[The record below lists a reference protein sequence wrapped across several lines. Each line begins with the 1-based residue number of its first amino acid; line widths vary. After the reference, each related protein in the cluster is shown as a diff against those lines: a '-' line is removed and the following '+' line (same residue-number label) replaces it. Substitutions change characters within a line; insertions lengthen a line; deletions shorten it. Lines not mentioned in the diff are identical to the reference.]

1 MSIEFEAREI
11 GLWRGDRRLCHDL
24 SFNLGPGAILQLAGP
39 NGAGKT
45 SLIRTLAGIGRLDEG
60 EVIWKGEDARRSGAY
75 LSELIYIG
83 HHNGLKAHL
92 TPRENYAFYQST
104 AHQPSEVSAD
114 DALGRCGIASLKDR
128 PVALLSMGQKRRA
141 ALARLFAARARLW
154 LLDEPLASLDA
165 DGVELVTGLLEDHVA
180 GGGMAILIT
189 HQPIAVPGIAMR
201 RLELGEAA

>member
-1 MSIEFEAREI
+1 MSSEFEVRGV
-11 GLWRGDRRLCHDL
+11 GLWRGDRCLCREL
-24 SFNLGPGAILQLAGP
+24 SFGLVPGAILQLAGP

-60 EVIWKGEDARRSGAY
+60 QILWKGEDARRSSAY
-75 LSELIYIG
+75 LGELIYIG

-92 TPRENYAFYQST
+92 TPRENYTFYQSI
-104 AHQPSEVSAD
+104 AHRPTDVSAD
-114 DALGRCGIASLKDR
+114 DALARCGIAALKDR

-165 DGVELVTGLLEDHVA
+165 DGVELVADLLKTHVS
-180 GGGMAILIT
+180 GGGMAILVT
-189 HQPIAVPGIAMR
+189 HQPVAVPGVAMR
-201 RLELGEAA
+201 SLELGMAA

>member
-1 MSIEFEAREI
+1 MSSEFEVRGV
-11 GLWRGDRRLCHDL
+11 GLWRGDRCLCREL
-24 SFNLGPGAILQLAGP
+24 SFGLEPGTVLQLSGP

-60 EVIWKGEDARRSGAY
+60 KVAWKGEDARRSDAY

-92 TPRENYAFYQST
+92 TPRENYIFYQST
-104 AHQPSEVSAD
+104 AHQPTDVTAE
-114 DALGRCGIASLKDR
+114 DALARCGIGALKDR

-141 ALARLFAARARLW
+141 ALTRLLAIRARLW

-165 DGVELVTGLLEDHVA
+165 DGVGLVSGLLKDHVTN
-180 GGGMAILIT
+180 GGMAILVT
-189 HQPIAVPGIAMR
+189 HQPISVAGVAMQS
-201 RLELGEAA
+201 LELGGAA